1 MHSCPYKILYD
12 DIGALLKLVIIELK
26 NGSYHNIYII
36 FSYSVTRINLFY
48 FSLRQM

>member
-26 NGSYHNIYII
+26 NGSYHISISFFHVLSQGLI
-36 FSYSVTRINLFY
+36 FFISH
-48 FSLRQM
+48 

>member
-36 FSYSVTRINLFY
+36 FSC
-48 FSLRQM
+48 SLSQGLIFFISH